1 MAEIVMDEITY
12 RRTKSQGRMVDATL
26 TLLRSEPCVV
36 LHGDSGTG
44 KTTLTSGVA
53 ARWPG
58 RVLILSPACSRKKIW
73 EWCVVA
79 DTQSPRN
86 LTGSVFPHE
95 VVWTELLLQLK
106 DRKDQRPL
114 LIINDGH
121 QAKIPLT
128 ESVCRCNTIMPEVRI
143 LITGNFSRRRRAALK
158 ALNPVWLT
166 LQTPELDECR
176 VVMATHAGIEKD
188 AMDALSERFLRRV
201 RRASGGDLHQI
212 ARVGWYLRHF
222 SHIDPKQ
229 SEPFTVRQ
237 QYALLQCLTARK
249 STPLV
254 ASALIAGALLCTW
267 GGWKTSQQLSQWL
280 PVPAWIQRSGDTA
293 GPSASLDLA
302 SQIMT
307 TNESIRL
314 LYSVWGY
321 DVDKSESWCD
331 QTYRAGITCASGV
344 ASLETLK
351 AQGLPWIAL
360 LKTADNRFPVV
371 VIGVDSDH
379 ITALTEE
386 KTWLIKKAWFNQ
398 HWNGSY
404 TLFWKPSPDGKPGI
418 TRKSSED
425 DIAWLDMMLS
435 RVLNCE
441 AEVTSEWTPLLGEK
455 VRQFQTQNHLRV
467 DGNMGKRSLT
477 ELWQALGESPVLMQ
491 EGARP

>member
-1 MAEIVMDEITY
+1 MDELTY
-12 RRTKSQGRMVDATL
+12 CRTKSQVRMVDATL
-26 TLLRSEPCVV
+26 TLLRSEACVV
-36 LHGDSGTG
+36 LHGGSGTG
-44 KTTLTSGVA
+44 KSTLTSGVA
-53 ARWPG
+53 ARWPA
-58 RVLILSPACSRKKIW
+58 RVLILSPICSRRTIW

-79 DTQSPRN
+79 DTQSRGN

-106 DRKDQRPL
+106 DKKDQRPL

-121 QAKIPLT
+121 EAKISLAK
-128 ESVCRCNTIMPEVRI
+128 SVCRCRTIMPEARI

-158 ALNPVWLT
+158 ALNPVWLI
-166 LQTPELDECR
+166 LQRPELEECR
-176 VVMATHAGIEKD
+176 VVMASHAGIEKD
-188 AMDALSERFLRRV
+188 AVDVLSETFLRRV
-201 RRASGGDLHQI
+201 RRASGGDLHLI

-229 SEPFTVRQ
+229 NESYTVRQ
-237 QYALLQCLTARK
+237 QYALLQCLTART

-254 ASALIAGALLCTW
+254 ASALLAGAILCTW
-267 GGWKTSQQLSQWL
+267 GGWQTSQQLSQWL
-280 PVPAWIQRSGDTA
+280 PVPAWLQRTGDIA
-293 GPSASLDLA
+293 GSSTSLNLA

-314 LYSVWGY
+314 LYNIWGY

-344 ASLETLK
+344 SSLETLK
-351 AQGLPWIAL
+351 AQRLPWIAL
-360 LKTADNRFPVV
+360 LKTPDNRVPVV
-371 VIGVDSDH
+371 VIGVGSDH
-379 ITALTEE
+379 ITALTEG

-398 HWNGSY
+398 HWDGNY
-404 TLFWKPSPDGKPGI
+404 TLFWKPSPGGKPGI

-441 AEVTSEWTPLLGEK
+441 AEGTSAWTPLLDEK
-455 VRQFQTQNHLRV
+455 VRQFQTQNNLRV
-467 DGNMGKRSLT
+467 DGNMGKRTLT